1 MAHFM
6 VRNRWSMLIMLAA
19 MAMLPSVALA
29 QTSAF
34 DGGVAE
40 SEEPVEMPRL
50 RALGTLL
57 THISTPELML
67 ADCFRECF
75 ARDEGARAETCGP
88 SPNLA
93 VCLNRSDVPACVVAR
108 RTPLVGVNIFTAASC
123 SPSVIAPITRTA
135 SAPSAEELARRQQRR
150 EVAMRDCAGQGRF
163 VNACVTCTS
172 SLRGNTWLSANT
184 DRARNIILV
193 AIRGSSSPQE
203 AEANFRCVSPQMRA
217 YNNLLAAT
225 RADVTTLETRVSQV
239 TQEVASLQ
247 TGGGSNG
254 FSSDVAQA
262 LAEIIDALGFEQA
275 SHEYER
281 AMTDARVCEMSAPA
295 AALPVEDR
303 GRPVAPADMMFWP
316 VRDVRRQGF
325 RPRTP
330 TTAVRC
336 GAERERVAIARG
348 QLDRYS
354 SDPSHVSVE
363 RLSDLTVFLNAIT
376 RQCSSN
382 ETVDGC
388 VAAREGFRTFMNRRS
403 PAQNQRLAAQADET
417 VAVNGR

>member
-34 DGGVAE
+34 DGGVDE
-40 SEEPVEMPRL
+40 SEESVEMPRL

-75 ARDEGARAETCGP
+75 ARDQGARAETCGP

-93 VCLNRSDVPACVVAR
+93 VCLNRSDVPACVLAR
-108 RTPLVGVNIFTAASC
+108 RTSLVGVNIFTAASC
-123 SPSVIAPITRTA
+123 SPLAAAPVARTV
-135 SAPSAEELARRQQRR
+135 SGPSAEELARRQQRR
-150 EVAMRDCAGQGRF
+150 EAVARDCAGQGRF
-163 VNACVTCTS
+163 VNACIACTS

-184 DRARNIILV
+184 ERARNIILV
-193 AIRGSSSPQE
+193 AIRGNNSPQE
-203 AEANFRCVSPQMRA
+203 AEASFRCVSPQMRG

-225 RADVTTLETRVSQV
+225 RADV
-239 TQEVASLQ
+239 AALQ
-247 TGGGSNG
+247 AGGGSNG
-254 FSSDVAQA
+254 FSSDVAHA
-262 LAEIIDALGFEQA
+262 LAEIIDALGFERA

-281 AMTDARVCEMSAPA
+281 AAMRAHVCEMVAPSA

-303 GRPVAPADMMFWP
+303 GRPIAPPDMMFWP
-316 VRDVRRQGF
+316 VQDIRRQGF
-325 RPRTP
+325 RPRTTP
-330 TTAVRC
+330 TQTARC
-336 GAERERVAIARG
+336 GEERERVAIALS
-348 QLDRYS
+348 QLDRYTNS
-354 SDPSHVSVE
+354 GSHASIE
-363 RLSDLTVFLNAIT
+363 RLGDLAVFLNAIT
-376 RQCSSN
+376 RQCGSS
-382 ETVDGC
+382 ETADAC
-388 VAAREGFRTFMNRRS
+388 TSAREGLRSFMNGNA
-403 PAQNQRLAAQADET
+403 PAQSPRSAAQIDET